1 MNEDFLIQLL
11 QDINNEKI
19 RFGTCDVRFT
29 YHDGIIQYYEISC
42 CKRRNVVHPKKV
54 KQERNY
60 GHER

>member
-1 MNEDFLIQLL
+1 MNEGFLIQLL

-29 YHDGIIQYYEISC
+29 YHDGIIQYYEIST
-42 CKRRNVVHPKKV
+42 CKRRNVGHNKNV
-54 KQERNY
+54 KQESNY

>member
-29 YHDGIIQYYEISC
+29 YHDGIIQYYEIST
-42 CKRRNVVHPKKV
+42 CKRRNVEHPKNN
-54 KQERNY
+54 KQEKNY

>member
-1 MNEDFLIQLL
+1 MNEEFLIQLL

-29 YHDGIIQYYEISC
+29 YHDGIIQYYEIST
-42 CKRRNVVHPKKV
+42 CKRRNIVHSKNL